1 MADHPTPPADPPR
14 DHPTPAAGP
23 APGPTANRPPD
34 DAAPPTTTVLVVC
47 TGNICR
53 SPAIERL
60 LAHALGPETP
70 VRVTSAGTHA
80 VVGAA
85 ISPPMADLVA
95 AAGATATDF
104 AARQLT
110 AELVADA
117 DLILVAT
124 RRHRAAVVDLVPA
137 AVRRVFTVRELAR
150 FITEIDLAPVRAA
163 PWPQRVPTLVA
174 AAAARRGQTRTHPAD
189 DDVIDPYGADDAI
202 YQLSFAQLDPAVSA
216 IATALRG
223 PA

>member
-1 MADHPTPPADPPR
+1 MADHPTPTPTPGPGPAADPSP
-14 DHPTPAAGP
+14 DPTPDA
-23 APGPTANRPPD
+23 
-34 DAAPPTTTVLVVC
+34 AAPPAATVLAVC

-60 LAHALGPETP
+60 LTHALGPDTP

-95 AAGATATDF
+95 DAGATATDF

-110 AELVADA
+110 TELVADA

-150 FITEIDLAPVRAA
+150 FITEIDLAPVHAT
-163 PWPQRVPTLVA
+163 PWPERVATLVA
-174 AAAARRGQTRTHPAD
+174 AAAARRGQTRAHPAD
-189 DDVIDPYGADDAI
+189 DDVIDPYGADDAV
-202 YQLSFAQLDPAVSA
+202 YRLSFAQLAPAVTT
-216 IATALRG
+216 IARALRG